1 MNKQKPGKD
10 VDIVQVTSSWRG
22 GQHRVGR
29 KPCLEFISSSVTKS
43 AAVTVGKSGWKK
55 YAQPSE
61 YSSDTLSGEQQTEV
75 WPKNPPVN
83 GKPPTSEPLMTT
95 SQSLDHS
102 ISQVIY
108 MHQSII
114 RHKYQTLQ
122 LWNRLMKMSDYRLPK
137 IYIYIIGTSLMV
149 IPGQKSWNPWSIWT
163 TSRQDVP
170 HVLKKEKSVDIGSNM
185 SKDFTPTVS

>member
-1 MNKQKPGKD
+1 MNKQKPSKD

-95 SQSLDHS
+95 SQSLNHS

-122 LWNRLMKMSDYRLPK
+122 LWNRLIKMSDYRLPK
-137 IYIYIIGTSLMV
+137 IYIYNWDISHGHSWAKELKSL
-149 IPGQKSWNPWSIWT
+149 IYLNDFKAKCSSCI
-163 TSRQDVP
+163 
-170 HVLKKEKSVDIGSNM
+170 KKREVCGYR
-185 SKDFTPTVS
+185 V